1 LISLLV
7 VLACLRIGIAYRITS
22 GVFAALLLLF
32 GCLLFISDAED
43 RQMMFKVNYADE
55 KTNTLSRRWQP
66 FYNVNMTYEGS
77 FPYAGIEKG
86 DTLLIMA
93 SRLGYRENVRFL
105 LSKGADRKIRNKQG
119 DTALDVARRNGHKE
133 ICRMLEK
140 P

>member
-1 LISLLV
+1 
-7 VLACLRIGIAYRITS
+7 
-22 GVFAALLLLF
+22 
-32 GCLLFISDAED
+32 
-43 RQMMFKVNYADE
+43 
-55 KTNTLSRRWQP
+55 
-66 FYNVNMTYEGS
+66 VNMTYEGS